1 MKILSQKNQAGFR
14 KNYRT
19 SDHIYILKT
28 IIDKYKASNNKL
40 FTAFMDLRKAFDSV
54 WRNGLYH
61 KLLKLVT
68 GGKFYNL
75 IKNT

>member
-1 MKILSQKNQAGFR
+1 
-14 KNYRT
+14 
-19 SDHIYILKT
+19 
-28 IIDKYKASNNKL
+28 
-40 FTAFMDLRKAFDSV
+40 MDLRKAFDSV

-75 IKNT
+75 IKNTY